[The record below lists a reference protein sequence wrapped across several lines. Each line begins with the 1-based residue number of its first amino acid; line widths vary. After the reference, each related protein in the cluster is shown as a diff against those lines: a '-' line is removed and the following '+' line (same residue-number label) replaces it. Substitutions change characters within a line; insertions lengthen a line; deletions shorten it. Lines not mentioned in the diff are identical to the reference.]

1 MTTRRTLLSV
11 GAGAAALLAGCVGA
25 DEPTE
30 GSLAVTASDAAG
42 ALGDEIPVDV
52 TAQQVAVLTFR
63 VGDIPE
69 SWPVSYDDFEP
80 EPTAVRE
87 SYPPELVWDPAVDST
102 SGTLT
107 VAVSEDATP
116 GEYEL
121 PVEVRAADGEE
132 NAVSTATITVEG

>member
-1 MTTRRTLLSV
+1 MTTRRELLSIA
-11 GAGAAALLAGCVGA
+11 AGTTALLAGCG
-25 DEPTE
+25 DPEGPSY
-30 GSLAVTASDAAG
+30 GSLSVTASDATG
-42 ALGDEIPVDV
+42 APGEDIAVDV

-69 SWPVSYDDFEP
+69 NWPVSYDDFEP
-80 EPTAVRE
+80 EPSVVRE

-107 VAVSEDATP
+107 VAVAEDAEP

-132 NAVSTATITVEG
+132 NAVSTATITVEE